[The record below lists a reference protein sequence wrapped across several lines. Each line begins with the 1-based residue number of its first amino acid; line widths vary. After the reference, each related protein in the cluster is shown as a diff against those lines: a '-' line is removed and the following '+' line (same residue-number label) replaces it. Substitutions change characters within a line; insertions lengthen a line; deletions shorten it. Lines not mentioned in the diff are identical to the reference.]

1 MPRRIAII
9 GAHAAGVD
17 AAVAA
22 RKTDRTAEITLLT
35 TEKRAGYSRCGIPFV
50 LGGHIPRFNN
60 LIVYPPGFYRM
71 MKLDLR
77 YETTATSIDTEAKTV
92 ETKDKTG
99 KIQKLE
105 YDSLII
111 ATGAYPFVP
120 PIKGREKQGVYVV
133 RTLEDGEK
141 IHEAIKTAK
150 SAVVIGAGLIGLET
164 AVAFVE
170 RGLKTTVVELLPYV
184 LPVMLD
190 KGMADMVHKML
201 EEKGLKIIVGRG
213 VDEILGTEKV
223 SGVSVSGEKIPADI
237 VVVATGIRA
246 NTELAKKA
254 NIVLGQTRAIKVNM
268 RMETFKMV
276 NNRVQPLKDVYAVG
290 DCAESVSLITHRP
303 VLSQLGTTAVRHA
316 KVAGT
321 NAAGGYA
328 MFPGCLGSA
337 VTRLFDSE
345 IGATGLTEFMAGRAG
360 IKSGVG
366 SITSKTKADYYPGAL
381 PIKVKI
387 IVEKETEMIIG
398 GQIIGGEEVTQRIN
412 ALSFA
417 IQKQMTVRELVKA
430 DTCYAPP
437 LNETWEPMVLAAE
450 TALRRLR

>member
-1 MPRRIAII
+1 MPRRIVII

-50 LGGHIPRFNN
+50 LGGHIPRFDN
-60 LIVYPPGFYRM
+60 LIVYPPGFYRI

-77 YETTATSIDTEAKTV
+77 YETTATSIDTETKTV

-133 RTLEDGEK
+133 RTLEDGERLDQ
-141 IHEAIKTAK
+141 AIKTAK

-190 KGMADMVHKML
+190 KGMADKVHKML

-213 VDEILGTEKV
+213 VDEILGNEKV
-223 SGVSVSGEKIPADI
+223 SGVSVAGEKIPADL

-276 NNRVQPLKDVYAVG
+276 NNRVQPLKNVYAIG

-345 IGATGLTEFMAGRAG
+345 VGATGLTEFMAGRAG
-360 IKSGVG
+360 IKTVVG

-387 IVEKETEMIIG
+387 VVEKETEMIIG

>member
-1 MPRRIAII
+1 MPRRIVII

-22 RKTDRTAEITLLT
+22 RKTDRIAEITLLT

-50 LGGHIPRFNN
+50 LGGHIPHFDN
-60 LIVYPPGFYRM
+60 LIVYPPGFYQM

-77 YETTATSIDTEAKTV
+77 YETTATNIDTEAKTV

-99 KIQKLE
+99 KIEKLE

-111 ATGAYPFVP
+111 ATGASPFVP

-133 RTLEDGEK
+133 RTLEDGER
-141 IHEAIKTAK
+141 IDRAIKKAK

-190 KGMADMVHKML
+190 KDMADMVHKML

-223 SGVSVSGEKIPADI
+223 SGVSVGGEKIPADL
-237 VVVATGIRA
+237 VVVATGIRT
-246 NTELAKKA
+246 NTELARNA
-254 NIVLGQTRAIKVNM
+254 GIVLGETRAIKANM
-268 RMETFKMV
+268 KMETFKMV
-276 NNRVQPLKDVYAVG
+276 NNRVQPLKDVYAIG

-303 VLSQLGTTAVRHA
+303 VLSQLGTTAVRQA

-360 IKSGVG
+360 IKTVVG

-381 PIKVKI
+381 PIKVKLV
-387 IVEKETEMIIG
+387 VEKETEMIIG

-417 IQKQMTVRELVKA
+417 IQKQMTVRELIKA

>member
-1 MPRRIAII
+1 MPRRIVII

-50 LGGHIPRFNN
+50 LGGHIPHFNN

-77 YETTATSIDTEAKTV
+77 LETTATSIDTEAKTV
-92 ETKDKTG
+92 EIQDKTG
-99 KIQKLE
+99 KKEKLE

-111 ATGAYPFVP
+111 ATGADPFVP
-120 PIKGREKQGVYVV
+120 PIKGREKQGIYVV

-141 IHEAIKTAK
+141 IDQAIKTAK
-150 SAVVIGAGLIGLET
+150 SAVVIGAGLIGLEI
-164 AVAFVE
+164 AIAFAE

-190 KGMADMVHKML
+190 KDMADMAQKML
-201 EEKGLKIIVGRG
+201 EEKGLRIIVGRG

-223 SGVSVSGEKIPADI
+223 SGVSVAGEKIPADL
-237 VVVATGIRA
+237 VVVATGIRT
-246 NTELAKKA
+246 NTELAKNA
-254 NIVLGQTRAIKVNM
+254 GIVLGETRAIKVNM
-268 RMETFKMV
+268 KMETFKTV
-276 NNRVQPLKDVYAVG
+276 NQRVQPLKDVYAIG

-303 VLSQLGTTAVRHA
+303 VLSQLGTTAVRQA

-328 MFPGCLGSA
+328 IFPGCLGSA
-337 VTRLFDSE
+337 VTRLFDFE
-345 IGATGLTEFMAGRAG
+345 IGATGLTEFMAGQTG
-360 IKSGVG
+360 IKTVVG

-387 IVEKETEMIIG
+387 IMEEETEMVIG

-417 IQKQMTVRELVKA
+417 IQKQMTVRELMKT

-450 TALRRLR
+450 AAMRKLR